1 MARLKQLF
9 AIFLILT
16 ALLSLSAFAEET
28 EESGEPV
35 ITADYACVYNVESGE
50 MLYAKSANTTVYPGS
65 LVKIMTAVLSLEYFD
80 ANKHTDME
88 ITVTESALTGLKGN
102 NIKLKA
108 GEKVSFYDLVAAVT
122 IGGANDAALVLAE
135 TVAGSV
141 DKFVEMMNAKAR
153 ELGALNTHFAN
164 PTGFHSPMMYTTLSD
179 LAKICEWAN
188 KNTAFM
194 TLSSTLTY
202 TMPATDFSKERK
214 FTNSNLLLDPSH
226 WLRHYKKG
234 TSGMNA
240 GMTNEAGYTLATV
253 YNNDGQTN
261 IVIIVGGKVDGWD
274 YHYFNEA
281 AALIDYTSVSYEYR
295 KLVSRD
301 MPVYD
306 MKVLYGKD
314 TDHVLLATKNEVTA
328 FLPNDALD
336 TDITS
341 DYTIVAEEISAPISK
356 GAEMGSYNVYYQGKL
371 VATVPLV
378 AQGSVKRD
386 YFSFVSGKIK
396 LFFARETVK
405 SVILLIISLAIFSS
419 VITFIVHYYRKKR
432 RLEQERE
439 ERLRRLNRARRTIK

>member
-1 MARLKQLF
+1 MARLKLF
-9 AIFLILT
+9 FVFIFILT
-16 ALLSLSAFAEET
+16 ALLSFSAFAEEDT
-28 EESGEPV
+28 EPV

-50 MLYAKSANTTVYPGS
+50 MLYTKSANTTVYPGS
-65 LVKIMTAVLSLEYFD
+65 LVKIMTAVLSLEHYEN
-80 ANKHTDME
+80 NKYSNTE
-88 ITVTESALTGLKGN
+88 ITVTESALEQLKGN

-108 GEKVSFYDLVAAVT
+108 GETVSFYDLIAAVT
-122 IGGANDAALVLAE
+122 IGGANDAAYVLAE

-141 DKFVEMMNAKAR
+141 DKFVEMMNKKAK
-153 ELGALNTHFAN
+153 ELGALNTKFAN
-164 PTGFHSPMMYTTLSD
+164 PTGFHSPMMYSTLSD

-188 KNTAFM
+188 KNTSFM

-202 TMPATDFSKERK
+202 TMPATNMSKERT

-234 TSGMNA
+234 TSGMNV

-281 AALIDYTSVSYEYR
+281 VSLIDYTSVSYEYR

-301 MPVYD
+301 MPVFD

-328 FLPNDALD
+328 LLPNGALD
-336 TDITS
+336 SDITS
-341 DYTIVAEEISAPISK
+341 DYTVVSEEISAPISK
-356 GAEMGSYNVYYQGKL
+356 GAEMGTYNVYYQGKL

-378 AQGSVKRD
+378 AQGSIKRD
-386 YFSFVSGKIK
+386 YFSFISGKIK
-396 LFFARETVK
+396 IFFSLEIVK
-405 SVILLIISLAIFSS
+405 SVIFLIVSITVFAS
-419 VITFIVHYYRKKR
+419 VIAFIVHYYRKKR
-432 RLEQERE
+432 RIEQERE
-439 ERLRRLNRARRTIK
+439 ERMRRLSRARRTIKQ